1 MATLQ
6 VQSNGNAPSNAKVG
20 DHIITAGGT
29 YEVLDGSQ
37 YQGKSAEELAS
48 AGVGYNP
55 SSGLYSKKISDVTN
69 FTGKAQ
75 STIPQLSLR
84 TSDTARQW
92 ANTQNQ
98 KVSSDLDSAYYQNR
112 QDAYN
117 SYMDA
122 ITRQNQQA
130 NDVNQAYLDNI
141 SKLYNDTYQNNNAV
155 LERMASRGL
164 TSSGLGNAMQVSALA
179 NASKQNADYRAQR
192 NRDLNNIETEMNN
205 LTNQYNVNLDTLAK
219 KLRSD
224 KISALSQNEIAFLEQ
239 VMAIEEYNANAENQ
253 ALTTQQQQAYE
264 AEQALLNREFQAYQ
278 TAVNNQHEMDMLLKQ
293 IEAGSFSGGGGYGYG
308 GYGGYRR
315 RGWGG
320 YSRYGYG
327 GSSPAVASDDPA
339 SGMGLTGAKAN
350 AYNYADALS
359 KITPGGFLEPDKQLI
374 NGLAL
379 AGASASEMR
388 AAADAARLN
397 SIAVSNGYWRNSGSS
412 SSSSS
417 TTTKKTS
424 TNSRSNTGTSK
435 KQNTQTNQQK
445 TQSGRSTGLKKN
457 NNNKKK
463 NNNNKKK
470 KTVDTTKLHI

>member
-1 MATLQ
+1 MATLK
-6 VQSNGNAPSNAKVG
+6 VQDNGNAPSNAKVG
-20 DHIITAGGT
+20 DHIVTAGGT
-29 YEVLDGSQ
+29 YQVLDSSQ
-37 YQGKSAEELAS
+37 YQGKSPEELAS

-69 FTGKAQ
+69 FTGNAQ
-75 STIPQLSLR
+75 STTPQLSLR

-98 KVSSDLDSAYYQNR
+98 KVSADLDSAYYQNR

-130 NDVNQAYLDNI
+130 NDVNASYLDNI
-141 SKLYNDTYQNNNAV
+141 SKLYNNTYQNNNAV

-179 NASKQNADYRAQR
+179 DASKKNADLRFQR

-253 ALTTQQQQAYE
+253 ALTIQQQQAYE

-293 IEAGSFSGGGGYGYG
+293 IEAGSFSGGGGYSRG
-308 GYGGYRR
+308 GYGRGYRR
-315 RGWGG
+315 YGSGG
-320 YSRYGYG
+320 YYGYG
-327 GSSPAVASDDPA
+327 SGSGSGDWNNAEALAAAYWNGNSNNINSKEAQAIDANVADRNYVGVVALQHANKTRQRNEIDKKNGKATSKQ
-339 SGMGLTGAKAN
+339 KAN
-350 AYNYADALS
+350 YTVKNGKVVQKNSKGIKGTAVS
-359 KITPGGFLEPDKQLI
+359 KIKSVIG
-374 NGLAL
+374 
-379 AGASASEMR
+379 
-388 AAADAARLN
+388 
-397 SIAVSNGYWRNSGSS
+397 
-412 SSSSS
+412 
-417 TTTKKTS
+417 
-424 TNSRSNTGTSK
+424 
-435 KQNTQTNQQK
+435 
-445 TQSGRSTGLKKN
+445 
-457 NNNKKK
+457 
-463 NNNNKKK
+463 
-470 KTVDTTKLHI
+470 

>member
-29 YEVLDGSQ
+29 YEVLDSSQ

-55 SSGLYSKKISDVTN
+55 SSGLYSKKISNVTN
-69 FTGKAQ
+69 YTGNAQ

-98 KVSSDLDSAYYQNR
+98 KVSADLDSAYYQNR

-117 SYMDA
+117 TYMDS

-141 SKLYNDTYQNNNAV
+141 SKLYDDTYQNNNAV

-179 NASKQNADYRAQR
+179 DASKQNAQYRAQR

-239 VMAIEEYNANAENQ
+239 VMAIEEYNTNAENQ
-253 ALTTQQQQAYE
+253 ALMTQQQQAYE
-264 AEQALLNREFQAYQ
+264 AEQAMLQREFQGGQNALDRQ
-278 TAVNNQHEMDMLLKQ
+278 LQMDMLLMQ
-293 IEAGSFSGGGGYGYG
+293 LGGSGGSYGGGGGYRRGGYGYG
-308 GYGGYRR
+308 GYRGY
-315 RGWGG
+315 
-320 YSRYGYG
+320 YGYG
-327 GSSPAVASDDPA
+327 
-339 SGMGLTGAKAN
+339 SG
-350 AYNYADALS
+350 
-359 KITPGGFLEPDKQLI
+359 
-374 NGLAL
+374 
-379 AGASASEMR
+379 
-388 AAADAARLN
+388 
-397 SIAVSNGYWRNSGSS
+397 SGSS
-412 SSSSS
+412 GYVDPFYPAANMFAQASDYLTDEQRINLYNSVANLDKLSAMGIINDAVRQERQ
-417 TTTKKTS
+417 TS
-424 TNSRSNTGTSK
+424 VYSPNYKPTQGTSK
-435 KQNTQTNQQK
+435 KK
-445 TQSGRSTGLKKN
+445 SSSKGKS
-457 NNNKKK
+457 
-463 NNNNKKK
+463 
-470 KTVDTTKLHI
+470 TTKKSSSGSGSSAGKSAGKAVSSGVKNVTSIIKR

>member
-20 DHIITAGGT
+20 DHIVTAGGT
-29 YEVLDGSQ
+29 YQVLDSAQ
-37 YQGKSAEELAS
+37 YQGKSPEELAS

-130 NDVNQAYLDNI
+130 NDVNQAYLDNV

-253 ALTTQQQQAYE
+253 ALTIQQQQAYE

-293 IEAGSFSGGGGYGYG
+293 IEAGSFSGGGGYSRGRYG
-308 GYGGYRR
+308 RGYRR
-315 RGWGG
+315 YGSGG
-320 YSRYGYG
+320 HYGYG
-327 GSSPAVASDDPA
+327 SGSDDWNNA
-339 SGMGLTGAKAN
+339 EALAATYWNGNSNNINSKEAQAIDANVADRNYVGVVALQHANKTRQRNEIDKKNGKATSKQKAN
-350 AYNYADALS
+350 YTVKNGKVVKKNSNGIKGTAVS
-359 KITPGGFLEPDKQLI
+359 KIKSVIG
-374 NGLAL
+374 
-379 AGASASEMR
+379 
-388 AAADAARLN
+388 
-397 SIAVSNGYWRNSGSS
+397 
-412 SSSSS
+412 
-417 TTTKKTS
+417 
-424 TNSRSNTGTSK
+424 
-435 KQNTQTNQQK
+435 
-445 TQSGRSTGLKKN
+445 
-457 NNNKKK
+457 
-463 NNNNKKK
+463 
-470 KTVDTTKLHI
+470 

>member
-1 MATLQ
+1 MATLK
-6 VQSNGNAPSNAKVG
+6 VQDNGNAPSSAKVG
-20 DHIITAGGT
+20 DHIVTAGGT
-29 YEVLDGSQ
+29 YQVLDSSQ
-37 YQGKSAEELAS
+37 YQGKSPEELAS

-130 NDVNQAYLDNI
+130 NDVNQAYLDNV

-239 VMAIEEYNANAENQ
+239 VMAIEEYNANVENQ
-253 ALTTQQQQAYE
+253 ALATQQQQAFD
-264 AEQALLNREFQAYQ
+264 AEQSMLNREYESGEKALDRELQK
-278 TAVNNQHEMDMLLKQ
+278 VLLQMQ
-293 IEAGSFSGGGGYGYG
+293 IDAGSFSGGGGYGRG
-308 GYGGYRR
+308 GYGRGYRR
-315 RGWGG
+315 YGSGG
-320 YSRYGYG
+320 YSRYG
-327 GSSPAVASDDPA
+327 
-339 SGMGLTGAKAN
+339 
-350 AYNYADALS
+350 
-359 KITPGGFLEPDKQLI
+359 
-374 NGLAL
+374 
-379 AGASASEMR
+379 
-388 AAADAARLN
+388 
-397 SIAVSNGYWRNSGSS
+397 SGSS
-412 SSSSS
+412 SSGSALKNSMTNNLAGGSTLLDGLSAAGASFGAINAANAQYQLDRAASTLKAPEIGKMKKDINKKQSQKRNAVKTNNVSTLRYNPTVSVKKSSVKS
-417 TTTKKTS
+417 TKK
-424 TNSRSNTGTSK
+424 GTK
-435 KQNTQTNQQK
+435 KAV
-445 TQSGRSTGLKKN
+445 KKV
-457 NNNKKK
+457 KK
-463 NNNNKKK
+463 
-470 KTVDTTKLHI
+470 